1 MGYSYCNRNGRL
13 RCNDLAKREESM
25 QRDLA
30 PDVLRGF
37 ALLGILVVNIQF
49 MGLNSDQGARG
60 EWTQGFA
67 NGSATFLIAALF
79 AGKFYLLFSFLFGY
93 SSNYV
98 IRNDRS
104 NRARWIKRCLVLIAF
119 GALHFTFLWHGDIIF
134 VYGLFGLL
142 LTFFFFR
149 ADRTLKIWSRIV
161 FFLSTFF
168 IVLIGALALTAEYL
182 LNEDLGSSTVVSLDE
197 ILRSGSFLESIPARL
212 EVWVL
217 GIATGIFLQGGLAFA
232 AFLLGVRLARANFLS
247 SPIDKAANE
256 RLIKKG
262 LILGLPIQIIA
273 AAILLQ
279 NEQSAEPSES
289 VYLISLFV
297 SFVTAPLLS
306 MFYVGLI
313 RKLVEERPNL
323 VSWLKPAGKMSLTIY
338 ISQSVITSLIF
349 GPWGLGLFQDLQT
362 WQVFVLAF
370 AIWLFLSYLAGQ
382 WLKRF
387 NQGPLEKLVGS
398 LTRNRKG
405 ND

>member
-1 MGYSYCNRNGRL
+1 
-13 RCNDLAKREESM
+13 M

-168 IVLIGALALTAEYL
+168 IVLIGALALMAEYL
-182 LNEDLGSSTVVSLDE
+182 LDEDLGTSTVVSLDE
-197 ILRSGSFLESIPARL
+197 ILMSGTFLESIPARL

-247 SPIDKAANE
+247 SPMDKAANE

-323 VSWLKPAGKMSLTIY
+323 VLWMKPAGKMSLTIY

-349 GPWGLGLFQDLQT
+349 SPWGFGLFQDLQT

-370 AIWLFLSYLAGQ
+370 AIWLLLSYLAAQ

-387 NQGPLEKLVGS
+387 NQGPLEKIVSS
-398 LTRNRKG
+398 LTRNRKESK
-405 ND
+405 

>member
-1 MGYSYCNRNGRL
+1 
-13 RCNDLAKREESM
+13 M

-168 IVLIGALALTAEYL
+168 IVLIGALALMAEYL
-182 LNEDLGSSTVVSLDE
+182 LDEDLGTSTVVSLDE

-247 SPIDKAANE
+247 SPIDKAANK

-273 AAILLQ
+273 AVILLQ

-289 VYLISLFV
+289 VYLISLLV

-323 VSWLKPAGKMSLTIY
+323 VLWMKPAGKMSLTIY

-349 GPWGLGLFQDLQT
+349 SPWGFGLFQDLQT

-370 AIWLFLSYLAGQ
+370 AIWLLLSYLAAQ
-382 WLKRF
+382 WLKKF
-387 NQGPLEKLVGS
+387 NQGPLES
-398 LTRNRKG
+398 LMSSMTRSR
-405 ND
+405 

>member
-1 MGYSYCNRNGRL
+1 
-13 RCNDLAKREESM
+13 M

-104 NRARWIKRCLVLIAF
+104 NRARWIKRCLVLIGF

-168 IVLIGALALTAEYL
+168 IVLIGALALMAEYL
-182 LNEDLGSSTVVSLDE
+182 LDEDLGTSTVVSLDE
-197 ILRSGSFLESIPARL
+197 ILRSGTFLESIPARL

-247 SPIDKAANE
+247 SPIDKAANK
-256 RLIKKG
+256 RLIQRG
-262 LILGLPIQIIA
+262 LVFGLPIQIIA
-273 AAILLQ
+273 AVILLQ
-279 NEQSAEPSES
+279 NEQAAEPSES

-323 VSWLKPAGKMSLTIY
+323 VLWMKPAGKMSLTIY

-349 GPWGLGLFQDLQT
+349 SPWGFGLFQDLQT

-370 AIWLFLSYLAGQ
+370 AIWLLLSYLAAQ
-382 WLKRF
+382 WLKKF
-387 NQGPLEKLVGS
+387 NQGPLEKLVSS
-398 LTRNRKG
+398 LTRNR
-405 ND
+405 

>member
-1 MGYSYCNRNGRL
+1 
-13 RCNDLAKREESM
+13 M

-168 IVLIGALALTAEYL
+168 IVLIGALALMAEYL
-182 LNEDLGSSTVVSLDE
+182 LDEDLGTSTVVSLDE
-197 ILRSGSFLESIPARL
+197 ILRSGTFLESIPARL

-247 SPIDKAANE
+247 SPIDKAANK
-256 RLIKKG
+256 RLIQRG
-262 LILGLPIQIIA
+262 LIFGLPIQIIA
-273 AAILLQ
+273 AVILLQ
-279 NEQSAEPSES
+279 NEQAAEPSES

-323 VSWLKPAGKMSLTIY
+323 VLWMKPAGKMSLTIY

-349 GPWGLGLFQDLQT
+349 SPWGFGLFQDLQT

-370 AIWLFLSYLAGQ
+370 AIWLLLSYLAAQ
-382 WLKRF
+382 WLKKF
-387 NQGPLEKLVGS
+387 NQGPLEKLVSS
-398 LTRNRKG
+398 LTRNR
-405 ND
+405 

>member
-1 MGYSYCNRNGRL
+1 
-13 RCNDLAKREESM
+13 M

-67 NGSATFLIAALF
+67 NGSATLLIAALF

-98 IRNDRS
+98 IKNDRS
-104 NRARWIKRCLVLIAF
+104 NRARWIKRCLVLIGF

-134 VYGLFGLL
+134 LYGLFGLL

-161 FFLSTFF
+161 FFVSTFF
-168 IVLIGALALTAEYL
+168 IVLIGALALMAEYL
-182 LNEDLGSSTVVSLDE
+182 LEEDLGSITVSSLDE

-297 SFVTAPLLS
+297 SFVTAPVLS

-313 RKLVEERPNL
+313 RKLVEERPHL
-323 VSWLKPAGKMSLTIY
+323 VLWMKPAGKMSLTIY

-362 WQVFVLAF
+362 WQVFVLAI
-370 AIWLFLSYLAGQ
+370 AIWLLLSNLAAL

-387 NQGPLEKLVGS
+387 KQGPLES
-398 LTRNRKG
+398 LMSDVTRSR
-405 ND
+405 

>member
-1 MGYSYCNRNGRL
+1 
-13 RCNDLAKREESM
+13 M
-25 QRDLA
+25 QRDIA

-161 FFLSTFF
+161 FFVSTFF
-168 IVLIGALALTAEYL
+168 IVLIGALALMAEYL
-182 LNEDLGSSTVVSLDE
+182 LEEDLGSITVSSLDE

-247 SPIDKAANE
+247 SPIDKAANK
-256 RLIKKG
+256 RLIKRG
-262 LILGLPIQIIA
+262 LIFGLPIQIIA
-273 AAILLQ
+273 AVILLQ

-323 VSWLKPAGKMSLTIY
+323 VLWMKPAGKMSLTIY

-349 GPWGLGLFQDLQT
+349 SPWGFGLFQDLQT

-370 AIWLFLSYLAGQ
+370 AIWLLLSYLAAQ
-382 WLKRF
+382 WLKKF
-387 NQGPLEKLVGS
+387 NQGPLES
-398 LTRNRKG
+398 LMSSMTRSR
-405 ND
+405 